1 MLPFPFPCPY
11 HLPLTPLM
19 RPGSGKAHSDKRNP
33 AADAPS
39 LTPVLVLVPRSSPIP
54 RRLPLALSFHKRSLL
69 ILILI
74 AHPPASPA
82 RARARPSSFPID
94 PPTPTPTPTAALSQS
109 LSLTM
114 CFPPR
119 TTNLPHHR
127 PRLPLLLPSNPL
139 RIPRLAFAGVL
150 IDFRSAGRGF
160 RSPFPLRLSL
170 RLRDVR
176 RRLLLLFPV
185 AVPRVGSIVV
195 VVGS

>member
-1 MLPFPFPCPY
+1 
-11 HLPLTPLM
+11 M
-19 RPGSGKAHSDKRNP
+19 RPVSGKAHSDKRNP
-33 AADAPS
+33 AAYA
-39 LTPVLVLVPRSSPIP
+39 PVLVLVPRPSPIP
-54 RRLPLALSFHKRSLL
+54 RRLPLALPFHKRSLL
-69 ILILI
+69 VFILI
-74 AHPPASPA
+74 AHPPASATRA

-94 PPTPTPTPTAALSQS
+94 PPAPTPTAALSRS

-114 CFPPR
+114 CFSPR
-119 TTNLPHHR
+119 SANLPHHR

-139 RIPRLAFAGVL
+139 RVPRLAFAGML